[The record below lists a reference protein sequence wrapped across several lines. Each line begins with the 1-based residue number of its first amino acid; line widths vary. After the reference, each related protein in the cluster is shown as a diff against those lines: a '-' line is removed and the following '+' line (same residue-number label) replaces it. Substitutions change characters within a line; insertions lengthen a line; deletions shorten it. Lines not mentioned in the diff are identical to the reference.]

1 MLNVAAAPAPLGIA
15 AALPGLSI
23 VAAATSSLQATS
35 GGAVAS
41 VASSAS
47 TASVTAS
54 EIAVAVAALSEAAA
68 LALTLKAVTLAP
80 IAGAV
85 AIDLSQGNTFV
96 VEMNASATLSFL
108 NWPAAGRSQRV
119 AVYFVQDAT
128 GSRVAAWPAVKW
140 PDGAAPA
147 LSLSPNAI
155 DCVVF
160 DSFDGGETVFAN
172 LVGEGYA

>member
-1 MLNVAAAPAPLGIA
+1 MLNVAVAPAPLAIA
-15 AALPGLSI
+15 AALPGLWI
-23 VAAATSSLQATS
+23 AAAVASTLQATS

-41 VASSAS
+41 VASTPSG
-47 TASVTAS
+47 ASVAAS
-54 EIAVAVAALSEAAA
+54 EISVSVAALSEAAA
-68 LALTLKAVTLAP
+68 LALTLKAVSLAP
-80 IAGAV
+80 VAGAV
-85 AIDLSQGNTFV
+85 AVDVSLGNTFV
-96 VEMNASATLSFL
+96 VAMNASATISFL
-108 NWPAAGRSQRV
+108 NWPASGRSQRV

-128 GSRVAAWPAVKW
+128 GARVATWPAVKW

-147 LSLSPNAI
+147 LSIGADAI